1 MEELFEIV
9 DEQGNIIGQAL
20 REECH
25 RNPCLLHRVSHVLVF
40 NSQGSLYLQK
50 RSINKDIQPGK
61 WDTSVGGHLNIG
73 ETHEDAGIRE
83 MAEELGIQNAALIHL
98 YDYIWRSS
106 CESEMVRTF
115 MTVYDGEIVYSPDE
129 IETGRF
135 WTHDEIKRNLNKG
148 IFTPNF
154 EVEYERYG
162 KSKGA
167 IPPLGGNASVKWGEI
182 V

>member
-1 MEELFEIV
+1 MKELFEIV

-61 WDTSVGGHLNIG
+61 WDTSVGGHLNEG
-73 ETHEDAGIRE
+73 ETHEDAGVRE
-83 MAEELGIQNAALIHL
+83 MAEELGICGVAPIYL
-98 YDYIWRSS
+98 YDYIWRSDR
-106 CESEMVRTF
+106 ESEMVRTF
-115 MTVYDGEIVYSPDE
+115 MAIYDGEISYSSDE

-135 WTHDEIKRNLNKG
+135 WTLDEIKHNLNTG

-154 EVEYERYG
+154 EVEYEKYG
-162 KSKGA
+162 KMIGA
-167 IPPLGGNASVKWGEI
+167 R
-182 V
+182 